1 MISKSENRFIRLNFI
16 TIVVTL
22 LVILAGGIVRSTG
35 SGMGCPDWPKCFDQY
50 IPPTDVSQLPA
61 NYKDKYVAQRLAKN
75 ERFAKYLESMGKVEL
90 ADQIRHDKSITLPEE
105 FNPAK
110 TWTEYVNRL
119 AGVALGIFLL
129 FAAVYSFIYRKTARR
144 IMILSILN
152 IFVVGY
158 QGWLGSIVVST
169 NLTQWVVTVHMLLA
183 LVILAIS
190 IYTYNYAKQLHKE
203 RSVIMYR
210 IAWLKWFLAFTIVI
224 SILQIVLG
232 TEVRENIDSVAK
244 ALQFGS
250 RDTWIA
256 SLGNIFSYHRDLAI
270 LVAICNFIVYK
281 MVIDRFSGKA
291 LPLMA
296 ANYIIIV
303 LIVQIASGFLLA
315 YLALPPYAQAIHIL
329 FSTLLFSLQYYLFLL
344 VYRTATYKP
353 KTN

>member
-1 MISKSENRFIRLNFI
+1 MISKSENGFIRLNFI

-61 NYKDKYVAQRLAKN
+61 NYKAKYVAQRLAKN
-75 ERFAKYLESMGKVEL
+75 EKFAKYLESMGKVEL
-90 ADQIRHDKSITLPEE
+90 AGKIRRDQSITIPEE
-105 FNPAK
+105 FNAAK

-119 AGVALGIFLL
+119 AGVLLGLFLL
-129 FAAVYSFIYRKTARR
+129 STAAYAFIYRKTAKR
-144 IMILSILN
+144 ILVLSIIN

-190 IYTYNYAKQLHKE
+190 IYTYNYAKQLHKQ
-203 RSVIMYR
+203 RTVIMYR
-210 IAWLKWFLAFTIVI
+210 IAWLKGFLAFTIIV
-224 SILQIVLG
+224 SILQIVMG
-232 TEVRENIDSVAK
+232 TEVRESIDSIAK
-244 ALQFGS
+244 SLQFS
-250 RDTWIA
+250 ARNTWITKVG
-256 SLGNIFSYHRDLAI
+256 SVFSYHRDFAI

-281 MVIDRFSGKA
+281 MVTDRFSGKA

-296 ANYIIIV
+296 ANYIIVI

-315 YLALPPYAQAIHIL
+315 YLALPPYAQAVHIL
-329 FSTLLFSLQYYLFLL
+329 FSTMLFSLQYYLYLL
-344 VYRTATYKP
+344 VYRTDTYTP

>member
-1 MISKSENRFIRLNFI
+1 MISKSETRFIRLNFI

-50 IPPTDVSQLPA
+50 IPPTNSSQLPA
-61 NYKDKYVAQRLAKN
+61 NYKEKYVAQRLAKN
-75 ERFAKYLESMGKVEL
+75 EKFAKYLESMGKVEL
-90 ADQIRHDKSITLPEE
+90 ANRIRNDKSITLPEE

-119 AGVALGIFLL
+119 AGAILGIFLL
-129 FAAVYSFIYRKTARR
+129 LTAGYAFIYRKTAKR
-144 IMILSILN
+144 ILLLSILN

-183 LVILAIS
+183 LVILGIS
-190 IYTYNYAKQLHKE
+190 IYTYNYAKQLHKQ

-210 IAWLKWFLAFTIVI
+210 IAWLKGFLAFTIVVSLI
-224 SILQIVLG
+224 QIVLG
-232 TEVRENIDSVAK
+232 TEVRESIDSIAK
-244 ALQFGS
+244 SLQFGA
-250 RDTWIA
+250 RNTWIA
-256 SLGNIFSYHRDLAI
+256 KVGEVFSYHRDLAI
-270 LVAICNFIVYK
+270 LVTICNFVVYK

-296 ANYIIIV
+296 ANYIIV
-303 LIVQIASGFLLA
+303 TLVVQISSGFLLA

-329 FSTLLFSLQYYLFLL
+329 FSTLLFSLQYYLYLL
-344 VYRTATYKP
+344 VYRTDTYKP

>member
-1 MISKSENRFIRLNFI
+1 MISKSENRFIKLNFI

-61 NYKDKYVAQRLAKN
+61 NYKAKYVAERLAKN
-75 ERFAKYLESMGKVEL
+75 ERFAKYLESMGKAEL
-90 ADQIRHDKSITLPEE
+90 ANKIRHDQSITIPEE
-105 FNPAK
+105 FNAAK

-119 AGVALGIFLL
+119 AGATLGIFLL
-129 FAAVYSFIYRKTARR
+129 ITAGSAFTYRKTAKR
-144 IMILSILN
+144 ILILSILN

-183 LVILAIS
+183 LIILAIS
-190 IYTYNYAKQLHKE
+190 IYTYNYAKQLHTE

-210 IAWLKWFLAFTIVI
+210 IAWLKGFLAFTIVV
-224 SILQIVLG
+224 SIIQIVLG
-232 TEVRENIDSVAK
+232 TEVRESIDSIAK
-244 ALQFGS
+244 SLQFTA
-250 RDTWIA
+250 RNTWI
-256 SLGNIFSYHRDLAI
+256 SKLGNVFSYHRDLAI
-270 LVAICNFIVYK
+270 LVAICNFVVYK

-291 LPLMA
+291 MPLMT
-296 ANYIIIV
+296 ANYIVLV
-303 LIVQIASGFLLA
+303 LIVQIATGFLLS
-315 YLALPPYAQAIHIL
+315 YFALPPYAQAIHIL
-329 FSTLLFSLQYYLFLL
+329 FSTLLFSLQYYLYLL
-344 VYRTATYKP
+344 VYRTATYTP